1 MTAPQSGRDEAAYG
15 LVPGNRA
22 VSMAMDQ
29 DTANLITALCTRVG
43 MIMED
48 IVDDTLTIGR
58 ASAAER
64 TDRLQQLKRASDKI
78 GALVDAALALD
89 A

>member
-1 MTAPQSGRDEAAYG
+1 
-15 LVPGNRA
+15 
-22 VSMAMDQ
+22 
-29 DTANLITALCTRVG
+29 